1 MSFDELRALLAK
13 HVRPDE
19 TTAIAGLYIAQVH
32 RSGPPETQMSGTV
45 LAVLAQGA
53 KRLAVGEEVFEYRPG
68 DYLVTSLDLPVTGSF
83 VGASRETPAL
93 GLALV
98 LDPVTIADLLLAA
111 GAGELPRRQRRTV
124 PAVAVG
130 KLTAELLDAL
140 VRLVRLLDHPG
151 DRAVLAPLVTREI
164 LWRLIVGEQGEAVQQ
179 LGLAESGL
187 HHIGRAVRWI
197 REHYDEP
204 FRVDDLARLSGM
216 SSSAFYRNFQIV
228 TAQSPLQFQKN
239 IRLQHARLL
248 LASNSRD
255 VTGVAHR
262 VGYDSASQF
271 SREYRRLF
279 GEPPSREAKRA
290 FASSSP
296 DLPA

>member
-1 MSFDELRALLAK
+1 MSIDELGALLSR
-13 HVRPDE
+13 HVRADE
-19 TTAIAGLYIAQVH
+19 TTAIEGLHIAAVQ

-53 KRLAVGEEVFEYRPG
+53 KRLAVGAEMLEYRPG
-68 DYLVTSLDLPVTGSF
+68 DYLITSLDLPVTGSF
-83 VGASRETPAL
+83 IGASPETPAL

-98 LDPVTIADLLLAA
+98 LDPIAIADLLLDA
-111 GAGELPRRQRRTV
+111 GAGELPRPQRRTV

-130 KLTAELLDAL
+130 SLTAELLDAL
-140 VRLVRLLDHPG
+140 TRLVRLLDHPR
-151 DRAVLAPLVTREI
+151 DQAALAPLITREI
-164 LWRLIVGEQGEAVQQ
+164 LWRLITGEQGEAVRQ

-197 REHYDEP
+197 RDHYDEP

-228 TAQSPLQFQKN
+228 TAQSPIQFQKH
-239 IRLQHARLL
+239 IRLQQARLL

-279 GEPPSREAKRA
+279 GTAPSRAA
-290 FASSSP
+290 AVSQTI
-296 DLPA
+296 AAG